1 MSFFCYPITN
11 FTCIRINSARE
22 VACDQKWK
30 IDYSTC
36 RFKSTQEELVKKE
49 RLAAID
55 KILVTLNHEINNS
68 LASIIIFSDILLMS
82 IHILLPEKISDSIKM
97 IMKESK
103 KI

>member
-55 KILVTLNHEINNS
+55 KNFGNVESWNKQFLGFYHNFFGHFAYVNS
-68 LASIIIFSDILLMS
+68 YTVAGKD
-82 IHILLPEKISDSIKM
+82 
-97 IMKESK
+97 
-103 KI
+103 